1 MVIRATLLQLQIGS
15 GDILG
20 GLVLLLG
27 AYLLVRLVAVVV
39 TALSERTVKY
49 RITAK
54 MILPVFK
61 AFVYA
66 AVVYY
71 ILPLDVLTPSQLLAV
86 SGLIGA
92 AIGFGIQGLISSLLG
107 GLIIILERPYKVGDN
122 IEFGDTNDYGPYY
135 GEVTDIGIR
144 ATTIKTPDDTD
155 VIIPN
160 DAVFK
165 SSVANTNAGSP
176 EMQVAVE
183 FYVAADADVERAKAI
198 VEEALVT
205 SRYVFVTDDHPTI
218 VLEEDDPYYWT
229 IRGKAYI
236 NDTRNQFAYKSDVTR
251 RVRRAFEAE
260 GIEKPE
266 PGVGTTTED

>member
-1 MVIRATLLQLQIGS
+1 MTRAVLLQVQFDPGN
-15 GDILG
+15 ILG
-20 GLVLLLG
+20 GLLLLAG

-39 TALSERTVKY
+39 MAVSERTVKY

-61 AFVYA
+61 ALVYA

-71 ILPLDVLTPSQLLAV
+71 LLPLDVLTPSQLLAV

-107 GLIIILERPYKVGDN
+107 GLIIIVERPYKVGDN
-122 IEFGDTNDYGPYY
+122 IEFGDTGDYGSYY

-144 ATTIKTPDDTD
+144 ATTIQTPDDTD
-155 VIIPN
+155 VIVPN

-183 FYVAADADVERAKAI
+183 FYVAPGADVDRAKAI
-198 VEEALVT
+198 VKEGLMT
-205 SRYVFVTDDHPTI
+205 SRYVFVTDDHPI
-218 VLEEDDPYYWT
+218 LVLEEDHPYYWT
-229 IRGKAYI
+229 IKGKAYI
-236 NDTRNQFAYKSDVTR
+236 NDTRNQFAFESDVTR
-251 RVRRAFEAE
+251 RVRREFESE
-260 GIEKPE
+260 GIEKPR
-266 PGVGTTTED
+266 GMVDTD